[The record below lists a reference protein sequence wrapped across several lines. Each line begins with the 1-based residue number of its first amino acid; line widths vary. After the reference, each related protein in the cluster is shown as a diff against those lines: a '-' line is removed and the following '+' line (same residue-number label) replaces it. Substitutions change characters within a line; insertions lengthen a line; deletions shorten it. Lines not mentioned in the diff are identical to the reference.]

1 MKILIVD
8 DEPDCCNDLAKFLS
22 RINHEI
28 ATAYDGIEAFE
39 KVKNDKYDVIIS
51 DVNMPKMNGYE
62 LVKSIKESDIES
74 QIILISGLEEIAES
88 INAIDLGIYDFITKP
103 VDLNK
108 LINLID
114 KIEEINKS
122 KYPSNYSPSDIFN
135 IVDKKNIIDINEID
149 ITPDYKIYKNKNIDD
164 ICIFSKKMNNVFRK
178 LEKLHQYPDI
188 PVLIE
193 GLTGTGKEL
202 VAKFIHYEGPNQNEP
217 FVAIN
222 CAAINKDMFEAE
234 LFGYER
240 GAFTGA
246 KPEGREGFIKIAE
259 NGTLLMDEITDLSL
273 DTQSKLLR
281 VLQENEFY
289 KVGGTIKQIAKTRFI
304 FATNLNIE
312 NLVKKG
318 IFREDLYFRL
328 NLCSIKIP
336 PLNNRK
342 EEIIPLLIYFI
353 KTLNKKLN
361 KKIKKIESDALRI
374 MYQYDWPGN
383 IRELKNTIMQ
393 SMIFNDTDCIKSSD
407 IKFQYNKDLTSINNF
422 NNKENK
428 KNINEV
434 ISILEA
440 NLPEA
445 SFNLDDHIESIIKR
459 TIQKFNGNKTKAAK
473 FLGISRMQLYNRY
486 KK

>member
-8 DEPDCCNDLAKFLS
+8 DEPDCCNDLGKFLT

-28 ATAYDGIEAFE
+28 TTAYDGVEALE
-39 KVKNDKYDVIIS
+39 KARKDQYDVIIS

-62 LVKSIKESDIES
+62 LVKIIKEKKIES
-74 QIILISGLEEIAES
+74 QIILISGLEEVAES

-114 KIEEINKS
+114 KIEDINKS
-122 KYPSNYSPSDIFN
+122 KDLFDYTADNLNKIL
-135 IVDKKNIIDINEID
+135 DKKNIVDIDEID
-149 ITPDYKIYKNKNIDD
+149 KTPYYKIYKNKNIDD
-164 ICIFSKKMNNVFRK
+164 ICVFSKKMSNIFRK
-178 LEKLHQYPDI
+178 LEKLHQYQDI

-193 GLTGTGKEL
+193 GMTGTGKEL

-222 CAAINKDMFEAE
+222 CAAINKEMFEAE

-246 KPEGREGFIKIAE
+246 KPEGRDGFIKMSE
-259 NGTLLMDEITDLSL
+259 NGTLLLDEITDLSL

-281 VLQENEFY
+281 VLQENEYY
-289 KVGGTIKQIAKTRFI
+289 KVGGTAKQIAKTRFI

-328 NLCSIKIP
+328 NLCCIKIP
-336 PLNNRK
+336 PLSNRR
-342 EEIIPLLIYFI
+342 EEIIPFLIYFI

-361 KKIKKIESDALRI
+361 KKIKKIESKALKS

-393 SMIFNDTDCIKSSD
+393 SIIFNETDLIKTAD
-407 IKFQYNKDLTSINNF
+407 IKFQYIKDFEDLNNF
-422 NNKENK
+422 SNMENK
-428 KNINEV
+428 NLNEI
-434 ISILEA
+434 ISILDA
-440 NLPEA
+440 DLPET
-445 SFNLDDHIESIIKR
+445 SFNLDNHIDSIIKR
-459 TIQKFNGNKTKAAK
+459 TMQRFNGNKTKAAK
-473 FLGISRMQLYNRY
+473 YLGISRMQLYNRY